1 MPRFQPNDPSR
12 LPSKERA
19 PAPRPRPGP
28 AAGAVISILILACG
42 LLPATEPAPQ
52 RPPNIIFILA
62 DDLGWAELGCYGN
75 KFNETPNLDRMA
87 RQGIRFTD
95 AYAAAPVCS
104 PYRASFLTGQYP
116 ARHGILDYLR
126 PNTATPLS
134 TGHVTLAEMLK
145 KNGYATC
152 MIGKWHLSGYRYH
165 GAAKEIRATDHGFD
179 EELASEVKGVGNGA
193 NFWPYVFRTQPIR
206 WLNIRENRLGKEEYL
221 VDRMN
226 DEAVRFIERN
236 RKRPFFLYLSHY
248 ATHTILNGK
257 PALVAKYRHKHA
269 PGKSVRRRCY
279 LCQDGGQEG
288 DPGNHW
294 APDHNP
300 HLAAMLESIDDG
312 VGLILRKLDEL
323 ELDENTLLV
332 FSSDNGGETQVT
344 SNAPLRGG
352 KSSLYEGGIRVPLV
366 IRWPGV
372 VPAGKTSS
380 TLTSNVDFYPTF
392 LEAAGIT
399 PHAKQE
405 LDGISILAHMKN
417 PGEGRRETPL
427 FWHYPLAR
435 PHFLGGHSGSA
446 IRRGS
451 WKLIE
456 WFDTKK
462 VELFNLQDDPSEK
475 NDLFAQHGQIAGR
488 LLNQL
493 RSWRKGLGA
502 KTTVDGE
509 R

>member
-1 MPRFQPNDPSR
+1 MKQSSLKTRGR
-12 LPSKERA
+12 WGWLT
-19 PAPRPRPGP
+19 G
-28 AAGAVISILILACG
+28 ILALTCS
-42 LLPATEPAPQ
+42 LLPASGPTT
-52 RPPNIIFILA
+52 RKPPNIIFILA

-75 KFNETPNLDRMA
+75 SFNETPNLDRMA
-87 RQGIRFTD
+87 RQGVRFTE

-126 PNTATPLS
+126 PNTASPLS
-134 TGHVTLAEMLK
+134 VDHVTLAEMLS

-152 MIGKWHLSGYRYH
+152 MIGKWHLSGYRHH

-226 DEAVRFIERN
+226 HEAVQFIERN

-248 ATHTILNGK
+248 ATHSILNGK
-257 PALVAKYRHKHA
+257 PAIVEKYRRKHP
-269 PGKSVRRRCY
+269 PGKSTRKRCY
-279 LCQDGGQEG
+279 LCQDAGQQG

-312 VGLILRKLDEL
+312 VGMILEKLKELKLDH
-323 ELDENTLLV
+323 NTLVV
-332 FSSDNGGETQVT
+332 FSSDNGGESQVT

-366 IRWPGV
+366 VQWPAV
-372 VPAGKTSS
+372 VPAGKTCS
-380 TLTSNVDFYPTF
+380 TPTSNIDFYPTF
-392 LEAAGIT
+392 LDTAGII
-399 PHAKQE
+399 PSAKQK
-405 LDGISILAHMKN
+405 LDGRSILAHLKE
-417 PGEGRRETPL
+417 PGDIPRTTPL

-435 PHFLGGHSGSA
+435 PHFLGGHSGGA
-446 IRRGS
+446 IRKGP

-462 VELFNLQDDPSEK
+462 IELFNLQDDPSEK
-475 NDLFAQHGQIAGR
+475 KDLFQEQKKTAGR
-488 LLNQL
+488 LLAEL
-493 RSWRKGLGA
+493 RAWRKELGA
-502 KTTVDGE
+502 KTTVE
-509 R
+509 EKK

>member
-1 MPRFQPNDPSR
+1 MKQSPLKIR
-12 LPSKERA
+12 ERW
-19 PAPRPRPGP
+19 GWL
-28 AAGAVISILILACG
+28 AGILALTCS
-42 LLPATEPAPQ
+42 LLPASGPTT
-52 RPPNIIFILA
+52 RKPPNIIFILA

-75 KFNETPNLDRMA
+75 SFNETPTLDRMA
-87 RQGIRFTD
+87 RQGIRFTE

-126 PNTATPLS
+126 PNTARPLS
-134 TGHVTLAEMLK
+134 VDHVTLAEMLK
-145 KNGYATC
+145 GNGYATC

-165 GAAKEIRATDHGFD
+165 GAARELRATDHGFD

-226 DEAVRFIERN
+226 HEAVQFIERN

-248 ATHTILNGK
+248 ATHSILNGK
-257 PALVAKYRHKHA
+257 PALVEKYRRKHP
-269 PGKSVRRRCY
+269 PGKSTRKRCY
-279 LCQDGGQEG
+279 LCQDAGQQG

-312 VGLILRKLDEL
+312 VGMILEKLKELKLDH
-323 ELDENTLLV
+323 NTLVV
-332 FSSDNGGETQVT
+332 FSSDNGGESQVT

-366 IRWPGV
+366 VQWPAV
-372 VPAGKTSS
+372 VPAGKTCS
-380 TLTSNVDFYPTF
+380 TPTSNIDFYPTF
-392 LEAAGIT
+392 LDTAGIT
-399 PHAKQE
+399 PSAKQK
-405 LDGISILAHMKN
+405 LDGRSILAHLKE
-417 PGEGRRETPL
+417 PGDIPRTTPL

-435 PHFLGGHSGSA
+435 PHFLGGHSGGA
-446 IRRGS
+446 IRKGP

-475 NDLFAQHGQIAGR
+475 NDLFQEQKKTADR
-488 LLNQL
+488 LLAEL
-493 RSWRKGLGA
+493 RAWRKELGA
-502 KTTVDGE
+502 KTTVE
-509 R
+509 EKK

>member
-1 MPRFQPNDPSR
+1 MKQSPLKTRGR
-12 LPSKERA
+12 WGWLT
-19 PAPRPRPGP
+19 G
-28 AAGAVISILILACG
+28 ILVLTCS
-42 LLPATEPAPQ
+42 LLPASGSTTRQ
-52 RPPNIIFILA
+52 PPNIIFILA

-75 KFNETPNLDRMA
+75 SFNETPNLDRMA
-87 RQGIRFTD
+87 RQGIRFTE

-126 PNTATPLS
+126 PNTARPLS
-134 TGHVTLAEMLK
+134 VDHVTLAEMLSK
-145 KNGYATC
+145 SGYATC

-165 GAAKEIRATDHGFD
+165 GAEKELRATDHGFD

-226 DEAVRFIERN
+226 YEAVQFIERN

-257 PALVAKYRHKHA
+257 PSIVEKYRRKHP
-269 PGKSVRRRCY
+269 PGKSTRKRCY
-279 LCQDGGQEG
+279 LCQDAGQQG

-300 HLAAMLESIDDG
+300 HLAAMLESIEDG
-312 VGLILRKLDEL
+312 VGMILEKLKELKLDH
-323 ELDENTLLV
+323 NTLVV
-332 FSSDNGGETQVT
+332 FSSDNGGESQVT

-366 IRWPGV
+366 VQWPAV
-372 VPAGKTSS
+372 VPAGKTCS
-380 TLTSNVDFYPTF
+380 TPTSNIDFYPTF
-392 LEAAGIT
+392 LDTAGIT
-399 PHAKQE
+399 PSAKQK
-405 LDGISILAHMKN
+405 LDGRSILAHLKK
-417 PGEGRRETPL
+417 PGDIPRPTPL

-435 PHFLGGHSGSA
+435 PHFLGGHSGGA
-446 IRRGS
+446 IRKGP

-462 VELFNLQDDPSEK
+462 IELFNLQDDPSEK
-475 NDLFAQHGQIAGR
+475 KDLFQEQKKTAGR
-488 LLNQL
+488 LLAEL
-493 RSWRKGLGA
+493 RAWRKELGA
-502 KTTVDGE
+502 KTTVE
-509 R
+509 EKK

>member
-1 MPRFQPNDPSR
+1 MKELPLKTRKSR
-12 LPSKERA
+12 AGLAVILALTCSLLSA
-19 PAPRPRPGP
+19 VGP
-28 AAGAVISILILACG
+28 ASS
-42 LLPATEPAPQ
+42 Q
-52 RPPNIIFILA
+52 PPNIIFILA

-75 KFNETPNLDRMA
+75 SFNETPNLDRMA
-87 RQGIRFTD
+87 RQGVRFTE

-126 PNTATPLS
+126 PNTAKPLS
-134 TGHVTLAEMLK
+134 VDHVTLAEMLK
-145 KNGYATC
+145 KGGYATC

-165 GAAKEIRATDHGFD
+165 GAEKELRATDHGFD

-226 DEAVRFIERN
+226 YEAVQFIERN

-248 ATHTILNGK
+248 ATHSILNGK
-257 PALVAKYRHKHA
+257 PSIVEKYRRKHP
-269 PGKSVRRRCY
+269 PGKSTRKRCY
-279 LCQDGGQEG
+279 LCQDAGQQG

-312 VGLILRKLDEL
+312 VGMILAKLKEL
-323 ELDENTLLV
+323 KIERNTLVV
-332 FSSDNGGETQVT
+332 FSSDNGGESKVT
-344 SNAPLRGG
+344 SNAPMRGG

-366 IRWPGV
+366 VQWPAA
-372 VPAGKTSS
+372 VPAGKTCS
-380 TLTSNVDFYPTF
+380 TPNSNIDFYPTF

-399 PHAKQE
+399 PSAEQK
-405 LDGISILAHMKN
+405 LDGHSILAHLKE
-417 PGEGRRETPL
+417 PGNRPRTTPL

-435 PHFLGGHSGSA
+435 PHFLGGHSGGA
-446 IRRGS
+446 IRKGP

-475 NDLFAQHGQIAGR
+475 NDLFQEQKETAGR
-488 LLNQL
+488 LLDEL
-493 RSWRKGLGA
+493 RTWRKELGA
-502 KTTVDGE
+502 KTTVE
-509 R
+509 EKK

>member
-1 MPRFQPNDPSR
+1 MKQSPLKARGSWGW
-12 LPSKERA
+12 L
-19 PAPRPRPGP
+19 
-28 AAGAVISILILACG
+28 AGILALTCS
-42 LLPATEPAPQ
+42 LLPASGPTTRQ
-52 RPPNIIFILA
+52 PPNIIFILA

-75 KFNETPNLDRMA
+75 SFNETPNLDRMA
-87 RQGIRFTD
+87 RQGVRFTE

-126 PNTATPLS
+126 PNTASPLS
-134 TGHVTLAEMLK
+134 IDHVTLAEMLS

-165 GAAKEIRATDHGFD
+165 GAARELRATDHGFD

-226 DEAVRFIERN
+226 HEAVQFIERN

-248 ATHTILNGK
+248 ATHSILNGK
-257 PALVAKYRHKHA
+257 PAIVEKYRRKHP
-269 PGKSVRRRCY
+269 PGKSTRKRCY
-279 LCQDGGQEG
+279 LCQDAGQQG

-312 VGLILRKLDEL
+312 VGMILEKLKELKLDH
-323 ELDENTLLV
+323 NTLVV
-332 FSSDNGGETQVT
+332 FSSDNGGESQVT

-366 IRWPGV
+366 VQWPAV
-372 VPAGKTSS
+372 VPAGKTCS
-380 TLTSNVDFYPTF
+380 TPTSNIDFYPTF
-392 LEAAGIT
+392 LDTAGIT
-399 PHAKQE
+399 PSAKQK
-405 LDGISILAHMKN
+405 LDGRSILAHLKE
-417 PGEGRRETPL
+417 PGDIPRTTPL

-435 PHFLGGHSGSA
+435 PHFLGGHSGGA
-446 IRRGS
+446 IRKGP

-475 NDLFAQHGQIAGR
+475 NNLFAQQEQTAGR
-488 LLNQL
+488 LLAEL
-493 RSWRKGLGA
+493 RAWRKELGA
-502 KTTVDGE
+502 KTTVE
-509 R
+509 KKN

>member
-1 MPRFQPNDPSR
+1 MSQPLLNNGCR
-12 LPSKERA
+12 LPPQKMRA
-19 PAPRPRPGP
+19 ASRPRPCP
-28 AAGAVISILILACG
+28 CLAASLFILALLSG
-42 LLPATEPAPQ
+42 LLPGTEPAAL

-62 DDLGWAELGCYGN
+62 DDLGWTELGCYGN
-75 KFNETPNLDRMA
+75 RFNETPNLDRMA
-87 RQGIRFTD
+87 EQGVRFTE

-134 TGHVTLAEMLK
+134 TDHVTLAEMLK
-145 KNGYATC
+145 KSGYATC

-165 GAAKEIRATDHGFD
+165 GATKEIRATDHGFD

-206 WLNIRENRLGKEEYL
+206 WLNIRQNRLGKDEYL

-236 RKRPFFLYLSHY
+236 RERPFFLYLSHY

-257 PALVAKYRHKHA
+257 AALVDKYRRKHP
-269 PGKSVRRRCY
+269 PGKSVRKRCY
-279 LCQDGGQEG
+279 LCQDAGQEG

-312 VGLILRKLDEL
+312 VGLILRKLEEL
-323 ELDENTLLV
+323 KLAENTLLV

-344 SNAPLRGG
+344 SNTPLRGG

-366 IRWPGV
+366 VRWPSAI
-372 VPAGKTSS
+372 PAGKTCS
-380 TLTSNVDFYPTF
+380 TPTSNVDFYPTF

-399 PHAKQE
+399 PDANQK
-405 LDGISILAHMKN
+405 LDGLSIISHMKR
-417 PGEGRRETPL
+417 PGTESRRSPL

-435 PHFLGGHSGSA
+435 PHFLGGHSGGA
-446 IRRGS
+446 IRQGP

-462 VELFNLQDDPSEK
+462 VELFNLRDDPSEK
-475 NDLFAQHGQIAGR
+475 NDLFAQREETATR
-488 LLNQL
+488 LLSQL
-493 RSWRKGLGA
+493 RTWREGLGA
-502 KTTVDGE
+502 KTAVKGS
-509 R
+509 